1 MSEMPHDASDTE
13 YKSWNRVSRMC
24 TDPSA
29 ESTHAPPPTTR
40 RSSVWLSNYLH
51 AVKQTRREAT
61 GRSTLAPS
69 RRAQA
74 SA

>member
-29 ESTHAPPPTTR
+29 ESTHYYMGDLLCGC
-40 RSSVWLSNYLH
+40 SSYLH

-74 SA
+74 SV